1 MVFTSLNPGA
11 LLIKESPDA
20 RDGELRALEAKRRA
34 AVLKREAGRPKLR
47 VGATP
52 LPTAARRLCPAAS
65 GHKAK
70 YFRAPDTCLK
80 SVLGDSTCS

>member
-1 MVFTSLNPGA
+1 MPDGGWMVFTSLNQGA
-11 LLIKESPDA
+11 LRIKESPDA
-20 RDGELRALEAKRRA
+20 RDGELRALEAKKGA

-65 GHKAK
+65 GHK
-70 YFRAPDTCLK
+70 T
-80 SVLGDSTCS
+80 